1 MSRFIKLSN
10 CLINVRHV
18 RTILYNEPNKYVI
31 KLSINAANGW
41 MLFGSGNF
49 TTYNEVVHV
58 CKEKDPE
65 DYNIIKKW
73 ILEN

>member
-1 MSRFIKLSN
+1 MSRFIKLTN
-10 CLINVRHV
+10 CLINVRDV

-31 KLSINAANGW
+31 NFSYNAMNGIV
-41 MLFGSGNF
+41 LFGSGNF